1 MWGQGQVCVH
11 RVNGKEQKERGFLE
25 ESHLLKPSRTVILL
39 DFISVPGEV
48 SWCLV
53 GCDASNSQSALLSE
67 LGKKTRLDS
76 IHQTSGEM
84 HLRWNS
90 SSFFFYTAD
99 CLLKTI
105 SVDLSGVLF
114 VPACLPALWCQ
125 NCEMWYF
132 RMCLCL
138 VYVKGQWWRDDSTTT
153 QYHHIVPPNRA
164 AAWGRIH
171 CQPGGLERPRKEP
184 ACYCNHYHTY
194 ASHSFKLHLCIWQTF
209 IPSILQC
216 IQVLRLVY
224 VCSLGIKF
232 MTLALLAPCCTSRSI
247 GTPTPRCFILR

>member
-25 ESHLLKPSRTVILL
+25 ESHLLKPSRTLILL
-39 DFISVPGEV
+39 DFISFPGEV

-53 GCDASNSQSALLSE
+53 GCDASNSQCALLSE

-153 QYHHIVPPNRA
+153 QYHHIIPPNRA

-232 MTLALLAPCCTSRSI
+232 MIC
-247 GTPTPRCFILR
+247 

>member
-1 MWGQGQVCVH
+1 MSCGVRCIKLTKCSAK
-11 RVNGKEQKERGFLE
+11 RV
-25 ESHLLKPSRTVILL
+25 
-39 DFISVPGEV
+39 GE
-48 SWCLV
+48 
-53 GCDASNSQSALLSE
+53 
-67 LGKKTRLDS
+67 KTRLDS

-84 HLRWNS
+84 HLCWNS
-90 SSFFFYTAD
+90 SSFFFYTAA

-105 SVDLSGVLF
+105 SVDSSGVLF

-132 RMCLCL
+132 HMCLCL
-138 VYVKGQWWRDDSTTT
+138 VHVKGQWWRDDSTTT
-153 QYHHIVPPNRA
+153 QYHHVVPPNRA

-171 CQPGGLERPRKEP
+171 CQSGGLERPRKEP
-184 ACYCNHYHTY
+184 ACYCNRYHTY
-194 ASHSFKLHLCIWQTF
+194 ASHSFTLHLCIWQTF

-224 VCSLGIKF
+224 ACSLGIKF